1 MANVVVDKKINQ
13 TKTNICF
20 FIFSPMTTPSQFNK
34 ETPLSYHGLLFFH
47 DLPFITF

>member
-20 FIFSPMTTPSQFNK
+20 FIFSPMTTPDK
-34 ETPLSYHGLLFFH
+34 FH
-47 DLPFITF
+47 KAT